1 MIINGTITQVGQPS
15 EPSGQYQVRYQDI
28 IITDQKGGEW
38 PGRIGSKR
46 GYQVN
51 TPISVTV
58 EDKDD
63 GEGGT
68 YNYFRKYNPQYP
80 DQTAPQTVGG
90 YPKLP
95 RGKQAPQQAAERPK
109 SENKQYDTRNTSIER
124 QAAFKAAC
132 EYCGRKS
139 LEPDAVVKLARA
151 GHYFIKTGNDVNDIS
166 NYEPNSEEE
175 PETSCESQDDNLDD
189 NLPF

>member
-63 GEGGT
+63 GEGGH

-80 DQTAPQTVGG
+80 DRATPQTVGG

-95 RGKQAPQQAAERPK
+95 PQGQRAPQQAAQRPNAK
-109 SENKQYDTRNTSIER
+109 KDVDWDAIAEGKVRHGVLCAMLQGGLEVDYPAILEYTRFVITGQIPQGGSEPT
-124 QAAFKAAC
+124 C
-132 EYCGRKS
+132 
-139 LEPDAVVKLARA
+139 
-151 GHYFIKTGNDVNDIS
+151 
-166 NYEPNSEEE
+166 EE
-175 PETSCESQDDNLDD
+175 PEPPCESQDDDI
-189 NLPF
+189 PF